1 MRTPSKHTNIVY
13 LCKCFDMDNFH
24 QSFIVIW
31 LSIIISLEYFVEN
44 MIFIILQWR
53 EQEEVKYSCSLGGK
67 SQGGIFR

>member
-24 QSFIVIW
+24 QSFIVI
-31 LSIIISLEYFVEN
+31 IIISLEYFSEN

-53 EQEEVKYSCSLGGK
+53 EQEEVKYGCSLCGK